1 MTNEKK
7 YVEFFDIPDGND
19 GTERWHARDAE
30 AQSALAQIPSTYATK
45 TELQQTLEDAIEATS
60 DANEAAESANDA
72 AQAAN
77 EAAEAA
83 AAAVV
88 VAELPTVATESNV
101 RAIVS
106 GYSPSSSE

>member
-1 MTNEKK
+1 MTKEK
-7 YVEFFDIPDGND
+7 YM
-19 GTERWHARDAE
+19 
-30 AQSALAQIPSTYATK
+30 ALADLQNLWSNSIKPWIVSVYATK
-45 TELQQTLEDAIEATS
+45 AELQQTLDDAIDAAS
-60 DANEAAESANDA
+60 DANEAAGNANDA

-88 VAELPTVATESNV
+88 VAELAPVATESNV

>member
-1 MTNEKK
+1 MAKK
-7 YVEFFDIPDGND
+7 YLSKIVKSNTTLYLKDE
-19 GTERWHARDAE
+19 EARE
-30 AQSALAQIPSTYATK
+30 TLAAVPTTYATK
-45 TELQQTLEDAIEATS
+45 AELQQTLDDAIEAAS
-60 DANEAAESANDA
+60 DANEAAGNANDA